1 MLDHRL
7 EESVD
12 NSRTSEISASSS
24 LDSEA
29 LAVDLRTS
37 KPTSP
42 QPLQP
47 KSKNAF
53 SWLRRG
59 WDNLTFRTKLTLLL
73 VGSAAIPV
81 LVVTQGLITLN
92 RDRAIEDLKQTLQQ
106 QGRTFANEYVLW
118 TQVDTETQAENL
130 ANILQATG
138 IDLNNSAQVAARR
151 EFIEDYLVINE
162 NKENPELTKN
172 FKIITDAQGR
182 TVAQNIFVID
192 DNFTNPP
199 LLPTSNQQINSP
211 KYRKLSLPTGI
222 SLTDI
227 PIVQNALKTGQPL
240 AGIELVKSQSLQKL
254 GLDKQANIGLRQ
266 QPNRNLPEEK
276 TPFPEG
282 TYEID
287 GGKAGLLTMAVHP
300 IKANNRV
307 VGAVVIGTLLNRNY
321 GLVDKF
327 SQNYNVPTA
336 TVFAKDWRVVTN
348 VPYTDNKT
356 RAIGTRVA
364 RGVAEKVLN
373 QGEEFIGE
381 TSIVGRQYLAFYT
394 PLYDHQQVLNP
405 EQAKPV
411 GIAYVGESFL
421 EAENQL
427 ANQQLIAY
435 SMGGGILFIVGLIS
449 IPIANSFA
457 RPMRKLS
464 GFAQQVASGEAGF
477 DLDVDSDR
485 QDELGV
491 LSREMNIM
499 AQNIAANLEARR
511 QEAERAKI
519 LKDITVSLSQALGTQ
534 NTLDTAAQEIRLAL
548 KADRV
553 VVYSFDE
560 KWQGTV
566 TSEAIINGFPQALGA
581 KIADPCF
588 ADRYVDKYR
597 RGRVQATENIYAAG
611 LTECHIKQLEQFAVK
626 ANLVAPII
634 TNGKLIGLLIAHQC
648 SAPRAWQ
655 QVEIDLFSQLA
666 TQVGFAL
673 DRVNLLEQQKAA
685 KEQLQ
690 RRALELLMEVDPLT
704 QGDLTIRASVTEDEI
719 GTIADS
725 YNATISSLRQIVTQV
740 QEAAQQVAITTTTKE
755 SSVAELSQEA
765 SRQAAEITSAL
776 ARIQQMANSIRAVA
790 ASAEQAEAAVQQ
802 ASQTVAEGDTA
813 MNRTVDGILA
823 IRETVAQ
830 TSKKVKRLGESSQK
844 ISKVVNLIST
854 FADQTNL
861 LALNAAIEAAN
872 AGEQGRGFAVVAER
886 VRALARQSTEATA
899 EIEKLVTGIQ
909 TETNEVVAAMEAGTE
924 QVVAGT
930 RLVDETR
937 QSLNKISDVSN
948 QINELVK
955 AIATVTVEQSQASA
969 EVTQTMSDVAA
980 IAHKTLTEAT
990 QVAESFK
997 ELLAVAQKLQANASQ
1012 FKVN

>member
-7 EESVD
+7 EESVN

-29 LAVDLRTS
+29 LEVDLRTS

-81 LVVTQGLITLN
+81 LIVTQGLISLN

-130 ANILQATG
+130 AKILQATG

-182 TVAQNIFVID
+182 TVAQNIFVIE

-199 LLPTSNQQINSP
+199 LLPTSNQDLKLP
-211 KYRKLSLPTGI
+211 KYRQLSLPTGI

-254 GLDKQANIGLRQ
+254 GLDKQADIGLQQ

-307 VGAVVIGTLLNRNY
+307 VGSVVIGTLLNRNY

-364 RGVAEKVLN
+364 RGVAEKVLD

-381 TSIVGRQYLAFYT
+381 TSIIGRQYLAFYT

-405 EQAKPV
+405 EAKPI

-464 GFAQQVASGEAGF
+464 RFAQQVASGEAGF

-499 AQNIAANLEARR
+499 AQNIATNLEARR

-534 NTLDTAAQEIRLAL
+534 NTLDTAVQEIRLAL

-740 QEAAQQVAITTTTKE
+740 QEAAQQVAVTTTTKE

-899 EIEKLVTGIQ
+899 EIEKLVTDIQ